1 MATRKEDLDTYVRR
15 QAAED
20 LAAVLLELAE
30 ANPQVR
36 QRLVRMQLSDKP
48 DRLATTFQKTLN
60 GWRRQS
66 QFLDYRASP
75 DWAAE

>member
-1 MATRKEDLDTYVRR
+1 MATRKEDLVAFVRR
-15 QAAED
+15 QSAEA
-20 LAAVLLELAE
+20 LAEVLLELAD

-48 DRLATTFQKTLN
+48 YRLAATFQKALN

-66 QFLDYRASP
+66 RLLDYRASQ
-75 DWAAE
+75 D